1 MTRHRPP
8 TYPEKL
14 AAVLLLLK
22 VGDEWLIP
30 EPTRSKGNAH
40 EILRYATWDHYPI
53 RRADGG
59 TNDPRNI
66 RPLSIAAHGEKTA
79 KTDIPQIAK
88 GKRLARSAEETRRI
102 ILARVGQLADAE
114 VMRRKRKHPLPCGKA
129 SGWKKRLDGQVVRR
143 VKP

>member
-1 MTRHRPP
+1 MTPRHRPP
-8 TYPEKL
+8 SYPEKL
-14 AAVLLLLK
+14 AAVLLMLRI
-22 VGDEWLIP
+22 GDEWLIP
-30 EPTRSKGNAH
+30 EPIRSKGTAH
-40 EILRYATWDHYPI
+40 DILKCTVWDHVTPV
-53 RRADGG
+53 ANGG
-59 TNDPRNI
+59 SNDPRNLQ
-66 RPLSIAAHGEKTA
+66 PLSVAAHAVKTA
-79 KTDIPQIAK
+79 KDIPAIAK

>member
-1 MTRHRPP
+1 MTSRRPP
-8 TYPEKL
+8 SYSEKL
-14 AAVLLLLK
+14 ASVLLLLK

-30 EPTRSKGNAH
+30 EPTRSKGNAR
-40 EILRYATWDHYPI
+40 EILALCHWDHYPI

-66 RPLSIAAHGEKTA
+66 RPLSIAAHGDKTA

-102 ILARVGQLADAE
+102 VLARVGQLADAE
-114 VMRRKRKHPLPCGKA
+114 VNRRTSARPLPCGKL
-129 SGWKKRLDGQVVRR
+129 SGWKKPLGKNAARR
-143 VKP
+143 VK